1 MTISRVPVLALTCCC
16 LVGPARLA
24 CAQTDARSFEEI
36 GRELRR
42 GKTVAVTN
50 DAGRTVKG
58 RITDLSPA
66 SLTLLVNGMEE
77 QFTEASVRQITER
90 RRNTLSYGVSGLV
103 TGALAGVFVGSLLQ
117 LESGSR
123 GQVLGLSLLLFG
135 GAGAGIGSAIGAATT
150 HERVVYRAQ
159 GTTTIA
165 IAPLT
170 SPRGI
175 GLGARVRF

>member
-1 MTISRVPVLALTCCC
+1 MTISRVPVFALACCC
-16 LVGPARLA
+16 LVGPAGLV
-24 CAQTDARSFEEI
+24 CAQTEARSFEEI
-36 GRELRR
+36 SRELRR
-42 GKTVAVTN
+42 GKSVAVTN
-50 DAGRTVKG
+50 DAGRQVKG
-58 RITDLSPA
+58 RVTDLSPA
-66 SLTLLVNGMEE
+66 SLTLLVDGKEE
-77 QFTEASVRQITER
+77 QFTEANVRQITER
-90 RRNTLSYGVSGLV
+90 RRNTLTYGVSGLA
-103 TGALAGVFVGSLLQ
+103 TGVIAGVFVGSLLQ

-135 GAGAGIGSAIGAATT
+135 GAGAGIGAAIGAATT

-159 GTTTIA
+159 GATTIA